1 MFLPQVYQST
11 NNIEKA
17 NNLVETLDEWN
28 ILRLEKKGVEERKV
42 VEEQPAATLFQL
54 IRTIVNPS
62 DA

>member
-1 MFLPQVYQST
+1 MLLPQVYQST
-11 NNIEKA
+11 NNFEKA

-28 ILRLEKKGVEERKV
+28 ILRLEKKGVEEKKV
-42 VEEQPAATLFQL
+42 VEEQPATTLFQL

>member
-28 ILRLEKKGVEERKV
+28 ILRLEKKGVEEKKV
-42 VEEQPAATLFQL
+42 DQEQPAATLFQL